1 MCPVALQVS
10 TEANHYAYYYYYNV
24 PEGEAYADDV
34 HADVD
39 RARAGGGGGQGADL
53 YHSSAH
59 ERDFTHSANI
69 GTIIT
74 ICNIVL
80 NLLLVALILAR
91 RSTRLQFVYQ
101 QVGVWFVVSMFVR
114 DIEGFFFFLHE
125 KIVVYTVD
133 VTKGSCV
140 FSVRRDVMM

>member
-1 MCPVALQVS
+1 MS

-34 HADVD
+34 HDDVD

-59 ERDFTHSANI
+59 ERDFTYSANI

-74 ICNIVL
+74 ICNILL

-101 QVGVWFVVSMFVR
+101 QVGVGFVGVAV
-114 DIEGFFFFLHE
+114 
-125 KIVVYTVD
+125 
-133 VTKGSCV
+133 CA
-140 FSVRRDVMM
+140 